1 MIYLVLLYVFI
12 GCVIDLPG
20 IYMSVKDLIKSIDG
34 LYRALLVFIIMLLS
48 SLAWPYYILKAAIR
62 KR

>member
-1 MIYLVLLYVFI
+1 MIYFVFLYIFI

-20 IYMSVKDLIKSIDG
+20 LFMSVKDLIKSIDA

-48 SLAWPYYILKAAIR
+48 SLAWPYCILKAVAS
-62 KR
+62 KK

>member
-48 SLAWPYYILKAAIR
+48 SLAWPYLLLKAATR

>member
-12 GCVIDLPG
+12 GCVIDFPG
-20 IYMSVKDLIKSIDG
+20 LYMSVRDLIKSIDG
-34 LYRALLVFIIMLLS
+34 LYRALLVFIIMFLS
-48 SLAWPYYILKAAIR
+48 SLAWPYCILKSAIR

>member
-12 GCVIDLPG
+12 GCVIDFPG
-20 IYMSVKDLIKSIDG
+20 IYMSAKDLIKSIDG

-48 SLAWPYYILKAAIR
+48 SLAWPYLLLKAATR

>member
-48 SLAWPYYILKAAIR
+48 SLAWPYCILKAVIR
-62 KR
+62 KK

>member
-1 MIYLVLLYVFI
+1 MLYLVSLYVFI

-20 IYMSVKDLIKSIDG
+20 IFMSIKDLIKSIDG

-48 SLAWPYYILKAAIR
+48 SLTWPYLLLKAVTR

>member
-34 LYRALLVFIIMLLS
+34 LYRALLVFVIMLLS
-48 SLAWPYYILKAAIR
+48 SLAWPYCILKAVIR

>member
-20 IYMSVKDLIKSIDG
+20 LSMSVKDLIKSIDG

-48 SLAWPYYILKAAIR
+48 SLAWPYCVLKAVTR

>member
-1 MIYLVLLYVFI
+1 MIYLVLLYIFI

-20 IYMSVKDLIKSIDG
+20 LFMSVRDLIKSIDE

-48 SLAWPYYILKAAIR
+48 SLAWPYCILKAVVS
-62 KR
+62 KK

>member
-20 IYMSVKDLIKSIDG
+20 LYMSVKDLIKSIDG

-48 SLAWPYYILKAAIR
+48 SLAWPYCILKAVTR

>member
-1 MIYLVLLYVFI
+1 MIYLVFLYVFI
-12 GCVIDLPG
+12 GCVIDFPG

-48 SLAWPYYILKAAIR
+48 SLAWPYLLLKAATR

>member
-20 IYMSVKDLIKSIDG
+20 LSMSVKDLIKSIDG
-34 LYRALLVFIIMLLS
+34 LYRALLVFVIMLLS
-48 SLAWPYYILKAAIR
+48 SLAWPYCVLKAVTR

>member
-20 IYMSVKDLIKSIDG
+20 IYMSVKDLTKSIDG
-34 LYRALLVFIIMLLS
+34 LYRSLLVFIIMILS
-48 SLAWPYYILKAAIR
+48 SLAWPYLLLKAATR